1 MEKQFKPALLVFMMM
16 FLVACNPGRP
26 IASPEDPLVS
36 PVDREL
42 INATPEADSSIR
54 ITDETNT
61 PKINLLDDSNLQDQT
76 ETAAVQ
82 EETLGINTITPA
94 FDNYP
99 TGVPGAV
106 VVTPSPEAQEMI
118 ALAVDLLVHKFN
130 ASVDEIDLFSIL
142 SIEWSDSSLGCP
154 QPGVGYQDV
163 ITPGYQIS
171 LEWERAVYIFHTDTV
186 DRVLLCHVQPP
197 HEIYS
202 EP

>member
-1 MEKQFKPALLVFMMM
+1 MEKQLKPALLVSLMLLLM
-16 FLVACNPGRP
+16 ACNPSRP
-26 IASPEDPLVS
+26 IVSPEDPSVS
-36 PVDREL
+36 PIDGEVTS
-42 INATPEADSSIR
+42 ATPEADSSIR

-61 PKINLLDDSNLQDQT
+61 PKITSLDDSNLRDQI
-76 ETAAVQ
+76 ETATVQ
-82 EETLGINTITPA
+82 EVTLGINTITPA
-94 FDNYP
+94 FDTYP

-106 VVTPSPEAQEMI
+106 VVTPGPETQEMI
-118 ALAVDLLVHKFN
+118 ALAADLLARKFN
-130 ASVDEIDLFSIL
+130 APAGEIDLFSIL
-142 SIEWSDSSLGCP
+142 SVEWSDRSLGCP

-171 LEWERAVYIFHTDTV
+171 LEWEMSVYIFHTDTV